1 MIEGSPGCPNALLH
15 EGYSNRMLTAP
26 RFVREGNRLIP
37 ETALIVRSAAD
48 RTEGPRGHAP
58 EPQRAERSD
67 ASSEDASPD
76 GLGQG
81 K

>member
-1 MIEGSPGCPNALLH
+1 MIE
-15 EGYSNRMLTAP
+15 EYSDRMITRE
-26 RFVREGNRLIP
+26 RFVREGSRMIVERWYVAWP
-37 ETALIVRSAAD
+37 EKS
-48 RTEGPRGHAP
+48 RGRAP